1 MNDIQSLY
9 HVIHLSNPVHK
20 KDLSTMRCNNTTSG
34 VTTTLYE
41 VVSTLIVTEV
51 EAELAFEVPTGM

>member
-1 MNDIQSLY
+1 
-9 HVIHLSNPVHK
+9 
-20 KDLSTMRCNNTTSG
+20 MRCNNTTSG